1 MKSFARF
8 ALATAVVA
16 VLSASSA
23 PAQTVISFYDVNP
36 TFATTLGPPVTIVN
50 GPITSSISA
59 TGFANLTYT
68 STATQAAPNITV
80 VNPPPFSN
88 QNLGVFTLTLG
99 PSANFTIPAAT
110 STFALT
116 VVQTIPSGGSQ
127 TLTSQLT
134 GSVVTIGAAQS
145 STIGLAFNNPNFT
158 IGNVQYALNNLTN
171 SGGFSNVFLVAPGN
185 NTLSVRV
192 TATAVPEPS
201 TLAMAG
207 MGGLSLLGYGLR
219 RYRKLAA

>member
-1 MKSFARF
+1 MKSLARF

-16 VLSASSA
+16 SLSATTA
-23 PAQTVISFYDVNP
+23 HAQVISFYDVNP
-36 TFATTLGPPVTIVN
+36 TFATTLGPPVVVVN

-59 TGFANLTYT
+59 AGFANLTYT

-88 QNLGVFTLTLG
+88 QNLGVFTLTLA
-99 PSANFTIPAAT
+99 PSVNFTIPAGT

-127 TLTSQLT
+127 TLTSELT
-134 GSVVTIGAAQS
+134 GSVVSVGPAQS

-158 IGNVQYALNNLTN
+158 IGTVTYALNNLTN
-171 SGGFSNVFLVAPGN
+171 SGGFTNVFLVSPGN

-192 TATAVPEPS
+192 TAVPEPS